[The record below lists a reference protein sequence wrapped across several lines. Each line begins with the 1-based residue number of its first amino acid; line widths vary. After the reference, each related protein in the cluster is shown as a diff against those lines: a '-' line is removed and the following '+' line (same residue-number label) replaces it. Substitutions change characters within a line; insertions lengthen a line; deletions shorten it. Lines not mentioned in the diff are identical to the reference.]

1 MNSQQQDLIDLKQV
15 FVNVTGKWKVVCAT
29 GCALSLIAGLYSTY
43 IVKPVF
49 VSHAQLVATK
59 GAGDAQGAAAV
70 FLGAKTSGNDAELFQ
85 RLLKSRKAAKQLLNE
100 VCLDSS
106 GTMKRAI
113 SSYYL
118 KDSSSEVNVDEVI
131 DAVVQSVSIEVETT
145 DGASVVSFSYSAESP
160 WLAKT
165 GGDLLIKNAL
175 EFYREVKILKYEAV
189 SSRLGKAVDETYREW
204 KTAASRIADYRER
217 NRSITMPDQQLS
229 LEALV
234 IDKSAKEQKYLMARK
249 ELEDVNLN
257 VLKISEPMVIIDSL
271 EIPRKKTK
279 PNRRLYVL
287 GGLMLGVALTSCY
300 YCIRLGDQKH
310 DG

>member
-1 MNSQQQDLIDLKQV
+1 
-15 FVNVTGKWKVVCAT
+15 
-29 GCALSLIAGLYSTY
+29 
-43 IVKPVF
+43 
-49 VSHAQLVATK
+49 
-59 GAGDAQGAAAV
+59 
-70 FLGAKTSGNDAELFQ
+70 
-85 RLLKSRKAAKQLLNE
+85 
-100 VCLDSS
+100 
-106 GTMKRAI
+106 
-113 SSYYL
+113 
-118 KDSSSEVNVDEVI
+118 
-131 DAVVQSVSIEVETT
+131 
-145 DGASVVSFSYSAESP
+145 
-160 WLAKT
+160 
-165 GGDLLIKNAL
+165 
-175 EFYREVKILKYEAV
+175 
-189 SSRLGKAVDETYREW
+189 
-204 KTAASRIADYRER
+204 
-217 NRSITMPDQQLS
+217 MPDQQLS